1 MFVEIAHLD
10 IKPGEEAQFEKQV
23 SKAVPYFM
31 AAKGCHGVSLHR
43 CVEKP
48 NQYQLYVKWET
59 VENHMVDFR
68 ESEGFQQW
76 RALVGP
82 HFDFGFPNPL
92 HTLCSVS
99 LVWRAGAG
107 CAADDQGATAT
118 ALAAGDC

>member
-23 SKAVPYFM
+23 SKAVPFFV

-82 HFDFGFPNPL
+82 HFANPPWVE
-92 HTLCSVS
+92 HTHEIKL
-99 LVWRAGAG
+99 
-107 CAADDQGATAT
+107 
-118 ALAAGDC
+118 